1 MKETMT
7 QPPNPATQAST
18 DTRWGSVRLAFLVIA
33 VAALIIAPF
42 LLWGRPVEAMTHDF
56 LHRASGRPV
65 LAGMVLAGL
74 LALDIVAPIPSSLV
88 GTACGV
94 VLGFPGGTITGL
106 TGMTLGCALGY
117 WIGLACR
124 TPADRLAGD
133 REMRRLET
141 WQSRWGVWVL
151 AAARPVPVLAEASIL
166 FAGLT
171 RMPLRQVA
179 PVVVLSN
186 LGVSAAYAAVGAWAA
201 QTHSF
206 LLAFLGATVLPGV
219 AIWLARRKPSPR
231 LTPPSPQ

>member
-1 MKETMT
+1 MKDTKAHVPAPAR
-7 QPPNPATQAST
+7 PPST
-18 DTRWGSVRLAFLVIA
+18 DTRWGTIRLVFLVAA
-33 VAALIIAPF
+33 VATLIIAPF
-42 LLWGRPVEAMTHDF
+42 LLWGRPIEASTRDF
-56 LHRASGRPV
+56 LHQASGRPV
-65 LAGMVLAGL
+65 LAGSVLAGL

-88 GTACGV
+88 STACGV
-94 VLGFPGGTITGL
+94 VLGFLGGTIVGL

-117 WIGLACR
+117 WIGRACR

-133 REMRRLET
+133 SEMRRLET
-141 WQSRWGVWVL
+141 WESRWGVWLL

-171 RMPLRQVA
+171 RMPIRQVA

-206 LLAFLGATVLPGV
+206 LLAFLGATVLPGI
-219 AIWLARRKPSPR
+219 ALWLARRSPSPR
-231 LTPPSPQ
+231 RPPPTPQ